1 MDNYF
6 VYFGVA
12 MATIL
17 LPGPA
22 VMLTVNNSIQRGLLK
37 TFAGIFGVALAILFV
52 ALISATSLG
61 VVLASSILAFTLIK
75 FIGAAYLIYLGLKMF
90 RAKGGGTSSAHLQ
103 QGSARK
109 CFAEGFLVSISNP
122 KAIVFFMSIFP
133 QFIDLQREYAPQFA
147 LLAATFSGLVI
158 LIHTLYA
165 LFASIAKTKL
175 ASGKGSSVLNKLSGG
190 VFVCFGIGLAASSR

>member
-1 MDNYF
+1 M
-6 VYFGVA
+6 
-12 MATIL
+12 
-17 LPGPA
+17 
-22 VMLTVNNSIQRGLLK
+22 
-37 TFAGIFGVALAILFV
+37 
-52 ALISATSLG
+52 
-61 VVLASSILAFTLIK
+61 
-75 FIGAAYLIYLGLKMF
+75 
-90 RAKGGGTSSAHLQ
+90 
-103 QGSARK
+103 
-109 CFAEGFLVSISNP
+109 SNP

-175 ASGKGSSVLNKLSGG
+175 ASGKGGSVLNKLSGG

>member
-61 VVLASSILAFTLIK
+61 VVLASSILAFTVIK

-90 RAKGGGTSSAHLQ
+90 
-103 QGSARK
+103 
-109 CFAEGFLVSISNP
+109 
-122 KAIVFFMSIFP
+122 
-133 QFIDLQREYAPQFA
+133 
-147 LLAATFSGLVI
+147 
-158 LIHTLYA
+158 
-165 LFASIAKTKL
+165 
-175 ASGKGSSVLNKLSGG
+175 
-190 VFVCFGIGLAASSR
+190 